1 MSIYEALAA
10 LLEYPGAGLPSAL
23 ERCAKA
29 LECDAAADLEAFAS
43 AVRERTPGE
52 MEELYTRTF
61 DLQPDSCLYV
71 GHQLFGEDWR
81 RGMFMARLKHRYEE
95 SGFAEA
101 TEVPDYLPAVL
112 RFIAAETDGNET
124 AELLQDCVVPAA
136 ARLLHTLEEKSN
148 PYAAVLRVL
157 LVVIAPEGHRRF
169 DTEDLSCR
177 PFSSSP
183 FPILP

>member
-10 LLEYPGAGLPSAL
+10 LLEYPGAGLPAL
-23 ERCAKA
+23 ESCVET
-29 LECDAAADLEAFAS
+29 LDGDAAEVLEAFVS
-43 AVRERTPGE
+43 AVRERTQGE

-95 SGFAEA
+95 SGFAA
-101 TEVPDYLPAVL
+101 ITEVPDYLPAVL
-112 RFIAAETDGNET
+112 RFVAGGTDRVET
-124 AELLQDCVVPAA
+124 AELLQDCVVPVAA
-136 ARLLHTLEEKSN
+136 KLLRRLERESN
-148 PYAAVLRVL
+148 PYAAVLRAL
-157 LVVIAPEGHRRF
+157 LMVIAPEGDPNF
-169 DTEDLSCR
+169 DTEDSSCR